1 MKSRELFRNPIATI
15 DDRDFYALLLF
26 VLFKLKDD
34 EKYSSLSQLMFVLN
48 KSSVLSL
55 FEYFGGM
62 TITIPTI
69 EDLELIL
76 YCLLVYKKVK
86 IDGEDLDSTI
96 HTINQ
101 FTISE
106 IDNYESHKFTF
117 NEIKKAYDKIEK
129 VMEDYDFNVTVD
141 K

>member
-1 MKSRELFRNPIATI
+1 MAQTKKQFNNPLSAI
-15 DDRDFYALLLF
+15 DDKELYSLLLF

-48 KSSVLSL
+48 KSSVLDL

-76 YCLLVYKKVK
+76 YCLLVYKAVH
-86 IDGEDLDSTI
+86 IDGKEFSSATKLLDSKNKKLD
-96 HTINQ
+96 H
-101 FTISE
+101 
-106 IDNYESHKFTF
+106 HKFTLS
-117 NEIKKAYDKIEK
+117 EVKKAYK
-129 VMEDYDFNVTVD
+129 VLEEVMKDYNFNVPMD
-141 K
+141 